1 MTASPLA
8 LPTSRRRARRLLA
21 TDAAIWTLVAA
32 ALVIFLLQMAS
43 VGELDP
49 ALWIPLADPAIQAFL
64 WGGLLGTIGAGATA
78 IAIALVAGIVI
89 AAARL
94 SSRRWLSGIAATV
107 SEICRALPILF
118 VVYLLL
124 MVAPTWG
131 LRMPPFWQI
140 VVAIAIHGAGAFA
153 ELFRAG
159 MLALP
164 RGQSEAAASLG
175 MTDLQA
181 LRLVVMPQV
190 VRALLPAVI
199 GQCVQ
204 ILKETSL
211 GYVVSYPE
219 LLRRGQLLA
228 EHMGGG
234 FLQAYAEVAV
244 LFIGLNLLLTGVAV
258 WLERRWNSRTSI
270 HASPGSSARLRDR
283 A

>member
-1 MTASPLA
+1 MSASPLYIA
-8 LPTSRRRARRLLA
+8 PSPRRARRMLLM
-21 TDAAIWTLVAA
+21 DLVVWAIVAGVLA
-32 ALVIFLLQMAS
+32 IVVLQMVR
-43 VGELDP
+43 VGELEP
-49 ALWIPLADPAIQAFL
+49 EKWEPLADPAVQAFL
-64 WGGLLGTIGAGATA
+64 WGGLLGTVGAGATA
-78 IAIALVAGIVI
+78 IVIALAAGVVLAGARLSPYRWVARI
-89 AAARL
+89 AAA
-94 SSRRWLSGIAATV
+94 I

-164 RGQSEAAASLG
+164 KGQSEAAASLG
-175 MTDLQA
+175 LKGAQA
-181 LRLVVMPQV
+181 LRFVIMPQV

-199 GQCVQ
+199 GQSVQ

-244 LFIGLNLLLTGVAV
+244 LFIGLNLLLTGAAI
-258 WLERRWNSRTSI
+258 WLERRLTVSTSTQG
-270 HASPGSSARLRDR
+270 SPGSSARLRAR

>member
-1 MTASPLA
+1 MNDSPLFIQ
-8 LPTSRRRARRLLA
+8 PSPRHARRLLA
-21 TDAAIWTLVAA
+21 TDALIWALAA
-32 ALVIFLLQMAS
+32 GALVVVVLQMGR

-49 ALWIPLADPAIQAFL
+49 EKWAPLADPAIQAFL
-64 WGGLLGTIGAGATA
+64 WGGLLGTVGAGATA
-78 IAIALVAGIVI
+78 IAIALVAGILI

-94 SSRRWLSGIAATV
+94 SPKRWLSAPAAVV
-107 SEICRALPILF
+107 SEVCRALPILF

-140 VVAIAIHGAGAFA
+140 VIAIAIHGAGAFA

-164 RGQSEAAASLG
+164 RGQAEAAASLG
-175 MTDLQA
+175 LRGPQG
-181 LRLVVMPQV
+181 LRLVILPQV

-199 GQCVQ
+199 SLCVQ

-228 EHMGGG
+228 EHMGGA

-244 LFIGLNLLLTGVAV
+244 LFIGLNLLLTGLAI
-258 WLERRWNSRTSI
+258 WLERRLAPGTSVQT
-270 HASPGSSARLRDR
+270 SPSARLRAR